1 VAAEG
6 QKEVARS
13 KAPPDMPGL
22 NCATSSRE
30 RPGDNGIMCAIVPE
44 RGFVVTAQ
52 CPQGAGAMIFAA
64 ADELTNFLA
73 LPRYT

>member
-1 VAAEG
+1 
-6 QKEVARS
+6 
-13 KAPPDMPGL
+13 
-22 NCATSSRE
+22 
-30 RPGDNGIMCAIVPE
+30 MCAIVPE